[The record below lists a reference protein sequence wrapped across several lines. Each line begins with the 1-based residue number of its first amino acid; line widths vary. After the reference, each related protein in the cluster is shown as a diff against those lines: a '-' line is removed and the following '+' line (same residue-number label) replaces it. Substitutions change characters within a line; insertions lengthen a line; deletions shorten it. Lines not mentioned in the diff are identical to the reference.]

1 MVNMIGKKAF
11 CDEWVLSLTNVK
23 EQRGFSIAI
32 LNDELEEMVQQFPLI
47 NQRKGQYMDLKT
59 ETVYDYETGQD
70 IMRRPEE
77 WDVDLKEVENES
89 HPVIV
94 TESSKENVEV
104 LPYKW
109 YIKIGKLE
117 EDDDGYRDEICAHLN
132 DMDMLELSGSGL
144 VDYFL
149 AHTDW
154 REYLFNFHA
163 EFMKDTFGEDSDAY
177 KNFIK
182 KHQNQWDSGDG
193 FG

>member
-89 HPVIV
+89 YPVIV
-94 TESSKENVEV
+94 TESSKDNVEI

-109 YIKIGKLE
+109 YINIGKLE
-117 EDDDGYRDEICAHLN
+117 EDEDGNREEICAHLN
-132 DMDMLELSGSGL
+132 EMEMLELWNSDL
-144 VDYFL
+144 IDYFL

-154 REYLFNFHA
+154 REELWELKA
-163 EFMKDTFGEDSDAY
+163 QIMKDTFGEDSDAY

-182 KHQNQWDSGDG
+182 TRWNAGDG

>member
-32 LNDELEEMVQQFPLI
+32 LNDELEEMVEQFPLI

-59 ETVYDYETGQD
+59 DTVYDYETGQD

-94 TESSKENVEV
+94 TESSKDNVEI

-109 YIKIGKLE
+109 YINIGKLE
-117 EDDDGYRDEICAHLN
+117 EDEDGNREEICAHLN
-132 DMDMLELSGSGL
+132 EMEMLELWNSDL
-144 VDYFL
+144 IDYFL

-154 REYLFNFHA
+154 REELWELKA
-163 EFMKDTFGEDSDAY
+163 QIMKDTFGEDSDAY

-182 KHQNQWDSGDG
+182 TRWNAGDG

>member
-32 LNDELEEMVQQFPLI
+32 LNDELEEMVEQFPLI

-59 ETVYDYETGQD
+59 DTVYDYETGQD

-89 HPVIV
+89 YPVIV
-94 TESSKENVEV
+94 TESSKDNVEI

-109 YIKIGKLE
+109 YINIGKLE
-117 EDDDGYRDEICAHLN
+117 EDEDGNREEICAHLN
-132 DMDMLELSGSGL
+132 EMEMLELWNSDL
-144 VDYFL
+144 IDYFL

-154 REYLFNFHA
+154 REELWELKA
-163 EFMKDTFGEDSDAY
+163 QIMKDTFGEDSDAY

-182 KHQNQWDSGDG
+182 TRWNAGDG

>member
-1 MVNMIGKKAF
+1 MVNIIGKKSS

-32 LNDELEEMVQQFPLI
+32 LNDELEEMVQKFPLI
-47 NQRKGQYMDLKT
+47 NHRKGQYMDLKT

-77 WDVDLKEVENES
+77 WDVDLKEVEKES

-94 TESSKENVEV
+94 TEASKECIDV

-109 YIKIGKLE
+109 YINIGKLE
-117 EDDDGYRDEICAHLN
+117 EDDVGYTEEICAHLN
-132 DMDMLELSGSGL
+132 DMDMLELSGSDL

-154 REYLFNFHA
+154 REDLFNFHA
-163 EFMKDTFGEDSDAY
+163 ECMKDTFGEDSDAY

-182 KHQNQWDSGDG
+182 KHQNQWESGDG
-193 FG
+193 FK

>member
-1 MVNMIGKKAF
+1 MVNIIGKKSS

-32 LNDELEEMVQQFPLI
+32 LNDELEEMVEQFPLI

-59 ETVYDYETGQD
+59 DTVYDYETGQD

-89 HPVIV
+89 YPVIV
-94 TESSKENVEV
+94 TESSKDNVEI

-109 YIKIGKLE
+109 YINIGKLE
-117 EDDDGYRDEICAHLN
+117 EDEDGNREEICAHLN
-132 DMDMLELSGSGL
+132 EMEMLELWNSDL
-144 VDYFL
+144 IDYFL

-154 REYLFNFHA
+154 REDLW
-163 EFMKDTFGEDSDAY
+163 EFKSQIMKDTFGEDSDAY

-182 KHQNQWDSGDG
+182 TRWNAGDG